1 MSRGHGGFVARH
13 RVRIA
18 SVLVVTAAS
27 ASLVAYAV
35 SVRGFAAHHPQLNDG
50 GIWVTRGQH
59 SQFGRLNKPINQLDG
74 YVFTPDNVQQDD
86 LDVLQDGAAVV
97 GLDGHGDDAY
107 PIDGSGLA
115 TLDKASVQLPAN
127 GSLRM
132 GGGVL
137 ALLDPAK
144 GALRAI
150 TYDPQQELVAID
162 GLASPKPLAL
172 VGAKSALAVSQAGTI
187 FAVSSSGAL
196 TTIRRTV
203 NGAFAKPEHRQLAA
217 LIGSWRR

>member
-1 MSRGHGGFVARH
+1 MVSPRKTRQRMPRQFGCWVWEGFMSRGHGGFVERH

-115 TLDKASVQLPAN
+115 TLDKVCAVPCEEHSALKKAVARYKAN
-127 GSLRM
+127 GN
-132 GGGVL
+132 
-137 ALLDPAK
+137 K
-144 GALRAI
+144 
-150 TYDPQQELVAID
+150 YVAE
-162 GLASPKPLAL
+162 A
-172 VGAKSALAVSQAGTI
+172 
-187 FAVSSSGAL
+187 
-196 TTIRRTV
+196 
-203 NGAFAKPEHRQLAA
+203 
-217 LIGSWRR
+217 W